1 MKIQVVL
8 ILELWKLN
16 FLLMITGTIEGVLIT
31 YVLGYLVSLCNY
43 PMKQVALSSSY
54 V

>member
-1 MKIQVVL
+1 MKIQVLL
-8 ILELWKLN
+8 IIELWKLS

-31 YVLGYLVSLCNY
+31 YVLGHLVSLGNY
-43 PMKQVALSSSY
+43 PLKQVSLPSSY